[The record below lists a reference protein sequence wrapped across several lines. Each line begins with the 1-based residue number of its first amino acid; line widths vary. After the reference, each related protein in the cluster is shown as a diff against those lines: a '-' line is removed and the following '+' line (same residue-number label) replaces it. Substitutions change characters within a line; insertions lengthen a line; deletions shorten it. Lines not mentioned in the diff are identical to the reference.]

1 MGFISAVTKI
11 CKSIG
16 SPLGV
21 LTDWAEEPL
30 KIWENQRQEQNRDNE
45 VRRDIERR
53 TGVAKVESQIK
64 REETVLNTEMEL
76 RRIQAEANSEAQKS
90 QIRIKEAK
98 ENADLQIRMQTEI
111 ERINAETEEWRKD
124 QDFQR
129 LVKATEAFATFQEK
143 LSDLNLKTVRAIGEM
158 DLGLRAKAQDLI
170 LSKTKD
176 YKALQDQATK
186 DAEEE
191 FIRIEEKFGNNE
203 RVKNIMIG
211 AAETKLV
218 SIINNTTKF
227 LDELSIDIQKLNQ
240 NIDILVQEGQKLIN
254 AQLGGFQTGNN
265 MLTQDSNSRVDFI
278 EDKQILKNYTID

>member
-64 REETVLNTEMEL
+64 REETVINTEMEL

-129 LVKATEAFATFQEK
+129 LVKATEAFCYI
-143 LSDLNLKTVRAIGEM
+143 SR
-158 DLGLRAKAQDLI
+158 KA
-170 LSKTKD
+170 
-176 YKALQDQATK
+176 
-186 DAEEE
+186 
-191 FIRIEEKFGNNE
+191 
-203 RVKNIMIG
+203 
-211 AAETKLV
+211 
-218 SIINNTTKF
+218 
-227 LDELSIDIQKLNQ
+227 
-240 NIDILVQEGQKLIN
+240 
-254 AQLGGFQTGNN
+254 
-265 MLTQDSNSRVDFI
+265 
-278 EDKQILKNYTID
+278 